1 MLLLY
6 AIVIGLMVGL
16 VTGGRLSALAGQ
28 RIRWW
33 PMALGGLF
41 FQVVLFSP
49 AVAEVIGHAGPPLYV
64 GSTGLVLVAL
74 AANVRLAG
82 FWLIGLGA
90 VLNLTVVV
98 VNGGYMP
105 ASPEAVAALTG
116 FAALPTDAYSNS
128 VIATEH
134 TSLALL
140 GDIFYLPRP
149 FPLAN
154 VFSIGDVLIGIGGAL
169 FVVRTMHRPQPARS
183 ATQAAG
189 IAVAVR

>member
-6 AIVIGLMVGL
+6 AIAIGLLLGL
-16 VTGGRLSALAGQ
+16 VTGGRVSALAGQ
-28 RIRWW
+28 PIRWW
-33 PMALGGLF
+33 PIALGGLF
-41 FQVVLFSP
+41 FQLVLFSP
-49 AVAEVIGHAGPPLYV
+49 AVADVIGDAGPLLYV

-90 VLNLTVVV
+90 VLNLAAIVA
-98 VNGGYMP
+98 NGGYMP
-105 ASPEAVAALTG
+105 ASPEALAALHG
-116 FAALPTDAYSNS
+116 VAALPTEAYSNS
-128 VIATEH
+128 AVATGQ

-169 FVVRTMHRPQPARS
+169 FVARTMHTARPTAIRR
-183 ATQAAG
+183 QAPQ
-189 IAVAVR
+189 IAVAAR